1 MVVIRNGRFISRKK
15 TSSDEV
21 HQMRYKSNGDNGYGY
36 ELKYNRNRIWPS
48 FNVNCLENTL
58 SFHWDTKD
66 GLGGIQG
73 NKPIPDNSSSNK
85 IHEFDPNGGNGYM
98 NLIDRETSLWHRPEL
113 QILVIG
119 PNDANDIKIGSIDSI
134 KLPGNA
140 DSAGT
145 IEASTDFS
153 NDDIDKV
160 KKLYKKEFK
169 NYKVSTDNIVIN
181 KYRVKPNQPD
191 EFYVYDEKT
200 HDVKYTDDY
209 KYTPCYKSTEDFWT
223 HFTVNPNNST
233 NNRYGMIIISKIY
246 TKIGET
252 INLLKLG
259 NSIKLASWWQKPNI
273 LYYCHANWVDVNGNA
288 ITNDNCEYNELNVGV
303 YLHIELGISPD
314 GGNTIFWN
322 DSHKN
327 STRYQAIK
335 NLSASVPDVLTTN
348 AITVEISG
356 TDRNRFLS
364 NYGVQIANGKSAD
377 KIIRILLYPK
387 YINNEDNNT
396 NYPIEKYYVGYT
408 SDDYNNSA
416 NPNNKKHDSDI
427 VGINGKNWAQ
437 SGYMS
442 QSESNVDTPSNAEF
456 CDVSTTFRIKRMRST
471 TPWNINLTVKV
482 NINKDTCP
490 GYMRQERYTTEKKN

>member
-1 MVVIRNGRFISRKK
+1 MVVIQNGRFISRKK

-36 ELKYNRNRIWPS
+36 ELKYNKKRIWPS

-58 SFHWDTKD
+58 SFHWDTTD

-73 NKPIPDNSSSNK
+73 NKPIPDNSSSDK
-85 IHEFDPNGGNGYM
+85 IHEFDPNGGNGYV

-119 PNDANDIKIGSIDSI
+119 PNDGNDIQIGSIESI
-134 KLPGNA
+134 KLPGNV
-140 DSAGT
+140 DSAG
-145 IEASTDFS
+145 IIKVSTDFS
-153 NDDIDKV
+153 DNDIDKV
-160 KKLYKKEFK
+160 KKLYAKEFE
-169 NYKVSTDNIVIN
+169 NVSTDNIVIN
-181 KYRVKPNQPD
+181 KYRIKPNQPD
-191 EFYVYDEKT
+191 EFYDGNGN
-200 HDVKYTDDY
+200 YTDDY

-223 HFTVNPNNST
+223 HFKVNPNNST

-252 INLLKLG
+252 INLLELG
-259 NSIKLASWWQKPNI
+259 NSVKLASWRQKPNI

-322 DSHKN
+322 DSHKD
-327 STRYQAIK
+327 STKYQAIK

-348 AITVEISG
+348 AITVEIDG
-356 TDRNRFLS
+356 TDKNRFLS
-364 NYGVQIANGKSAD
+364 NYGVQIANGNSAD
-377 KIIRILLYPK
+377 KILRILLYPK
-387 YINNEDNNT
+387 YVNNEDNNT
-396 NYPIEKYYVGYT
+396 NYGIEKYYIGYT

-427 VGINGKNWAQ
+427 VGINGENWAQ

-442 QSESNVDTPSNAEF
+442 QSESNVDTPSNTEF

-471 TPWNINLTVKV
+471 SPWNIKLKVKV

-490 GYMRQERYTTEKKN
+490 GYMTQERYTTEKN

>member
-21 HQMRYKSNGDNGYGY
+21 HQMRSSGSYGY
-36 ELKYNRNRIWPS
+36 ELKYDKKRIWPS
-48 FNVNCLENTL
+48 FNVNCIENTL

-119 PNDANDIKIGSIDSI
+119 PNDGNDIEIGSIDSI
-134 KLPGNA
+134 KLPGNV

-145 IEASTDFS
+145 IEESTDFS
-153 NDDIDKV
+153 NDDVNKV
-160 KKLYKKEFK
+160 KELYAEEF
-169 NYKVSTDNIVIN
+169 NVSADDIVIN

-191 EFYVYDEKT
+191 EFYN
-200 HDVKYTDDY
+200 HDGNYTDDY

-233 NNRYGMIIISKIY
+233 SNRYGMIIISKIY

-252 INLLKLG
+252 VNLLELG
-259 NSIKLASWWQKPNI
+259 KFVKLASWYQKPNI
-273 LYYCHANWVDVNGNA
+273 LYYCHANWVDADGNA
-288 ITNDNCEYNELNVGV
+288 ITNDSCEYNELNAGV

-348 AITVEISG
+348 AITVEIDG
-356 TDRNRFLS
+356 TDKDRFLS
-364 NYGVQIANGKSAD
+364 NYGVQVIDGKSPD
-377 KIIRILLYPK
+377 KILRILLYPK
-387 YINNEDNNT
+387 YMNNEDNNG
-396 NYPIEKYYVGYT
+396 NYSKETYYIGDT

-416 NPNNKKHDSDI
+416 NSSNKEHDSDI
-427 VGINGKNWAQ
+427 VGIDGKNWAQ

-442 QSESNVDTPSNAEF
+442 QSESNVDAPSDDPFN
-456 CDVSTTFRIKRMRST
+456 DVSTTFRIKKKVST
-471 TPWNINLTVKV
+471 SPWEINLKVEV
-482 NINKDTCP
+482 NINKETCP
-490 GYMRQERYTTEKKN
+490 GYMTQEKYTTVEN

>member
-48 FNVNCLENTL
+48 FNVNCIENTL

-98 NLIDRETSLWHRPEL
+98 DLIDRETSLWHRPEL

-119 PNDANDIKIGSIDSI
+119 PNDGNDIEIGSIDSI
-134 KLPGNA
+134 KLPGNV

-145 IEASTDFS
+145 IEESTDFS
-153 NDDIDKV
+153 NDDVNKV
-160 KKLYKKEFK
+160 KELYTEEF
-169 NYKVSTDNIVIN
+169 NVSADDIVIN

-191 EFYVYDEKT
+191 EFYD
-200 HDVKYTDDY
+200 HDGNYTDDY

-246 TKIGET
+246 TMIGET
-252 INLLKLG
+252 VNLLELG
-259 NSIKLASWWQKPNI
+259 KFVKLASWYQKPNI
-273 LYYCHANWVDVNGNA
+273 LYYCHANWVDADGNA

-322 DSHKN
+322 DTHKN

-335 NLSASVPDVLTTN
+335 NLSASVPDVLTTS
-348 AITVEISG
+348 AITLEIEG
-356 TDRNRFLS
+356 TDSNRFLS
-364 NYGVQIANGKSAD
+364 NYGVQVIDGKSPD

-387 YINNEDNNT
+387 YVNNEDNNG
-396 NYPIEKYYVGYT
+396 NYSKETYYIGDT

-416 NPNNKKHDSDI
+416 NSSNKEHDSDI
-427 VGINGKNWAQ
+427 VGIDGKNWAQ
-437 SGYMS
+437 AGYMA
-442 QSESNVDTPSNAEF
+442 QSENINTPSDDPFN
-456 CDVSTTFRIKRMRST
+456 DVSTTFRIKKKVST
-471 TPWNINLTVKV
+471 SPWEINLKVEV
-482 NINKDTCP
+482 NINKETCP
-490 GYMRQERYTTEKKN
+490 GYMTQEKYTTVEN

>member
-21 HQMRYKSNGDNGYGY
+21 HQMRYKSNGDDGYGY
-36 ELKYNRNRIWPS
+36 ELKYNKKRIWPS

-73 NKPIPDNSSSNK
+73 NKPIPDNSSSDK
-85 IHEFDPNGGNGYM
+85 IHEFDPNGGNGYV

-119 PNDANDIKIGSIDSI
+119 PNDGNDIQIGSIESI
-134 KLPGNA
+134 KLPGNL

-145 IEASTDFS
+145 IEVSTDFS
-153 NDDIDKV
+153 DNDIDKV
-160 KKLYKKEFK
+160 KKLYTEEFE
-169 NYKVSTDNIVIN
+169 NVSTDNIVIN
-181 KYRVKPNQPD
+181 KYRIKPNQPD
-191 EFYVYDEKT
+191 EFYDGNGN
-200 HDVKYTDDY
+200 YTDDY
-209 KYTPCYKSTEDFWT
+209 KYTPCYKSNEDFWT
-223 HFTVNPNNST
+223 HFKVNPNNST

-252 INLLKLG
+252 INLLELG
-259 NSIKLASWWQKPNI
+259 NSVKLASWRQKPNI

-322 DSHKN
+322 DSHKD
-327 STRYQAIK
+327 STKYQAIK

-348 AITVEISG
+348 AITVEIDG
-356 TDRNRFLS
+356 TDKNRFLS
-364 NYGVQIANGKSAD
+364 NYGVQISNGNSAD
-377 KIIRILLYPK
+377 KILRILLYPK
-387 YINNEDNNT
+387 YVNNEDNNT
-396 NYPIEKYYVGYT
+396 NYGIEKYYIGYT
-408 SDDYNNSA
+408 SDDYNNSP
-416 NPNNKKHDSDI
+416 NHNNKKHDSDI

-442 QSESNVDTPSNAEF
+442 QSESNVDTPSNTEF

-471 TPWNINLTVKV
+471 SPWNINLTVKV

-490 GYMRQERYTTEKKN
+490 GYMTQERYTTEKN

>member
-21 HQMRYKSNGDNGYGY
+21 HQMRSSGSYGY
-36 ELKYNRNRIWPS
+36 ELKYDKKRIWPS
-48 FNVNCLENTL
+48 FNVNCIENTL

-73 NKPIPDNSSSNK
+73 NKPIPDNSSIDK

-119 PNDANDIKIGSIDSI
+119 PNDGNDIEIGSIDSI
-134 KLPGNA
+134 KLPGNV

-145 IEASTDFS
+145 IEESTDFS
-153 NDDIDKV
+153 NDDVNKV
-160 KKLYKKEFK
+160 KELYTEEF
-169 NYKVSTDNIVIN
+169 NVSTDDIVIN
-181 KYRVKPNQPD
+181 KYRIKPNQPD
-191 EFYVYDEKT
+191 EFYD
-200 HDVKYTDDY
+200 HDGNYTDDY

-252 INLLKLG
+252 VNLLELG
-259 NSIKLASWWQKPNI
+259 KFVKLASWYQKPNI
-273 LYYCHANWVDVNGNA
+273 LYYCHANWVDADGNA

-348 AITVEISG
+348 AITVEIDG
-356 TDRNRFLS
+356 TDKDRFLS
-364 NYGVQIANGKSAD
+364 NYGVQVIDGKSPD

-387 YINNEDNNT
+387 YVNNEDNNG
-396 NYPIEKYYVGYT
+396 NYSKETYYIGDT

-416 NPNNKKHDSDI
+416 NSSNKEHDSDI
-427 VGINGKNWAQ
+427 VGIDGKNWAQ

-442 QSESNVDTPSNAEF
+442 QSESNVDAPSDDPFN
-456 CDVSTTFRIKRMRST
+456 DVSTTFRIKKKVST
-471 TPWNINLTVKV
+471 SPWEINLKVEV
-482 NINKDTCP
+482 NINKETCP
-490 GYMRQERYTTEKKN
+490 GYMTQEKYTTVEN

>member
-73 NKPIPDNSSSNK
+73 NKPIPDNSSSDK

-153 NDDIDKV
+153 NDDVNKV
-160 KKLYKKEFK
+160 KELYAKEFK
-169 NYKVSTDNIVIN
+169 NYKVSIDNIVIN

-191 EFYVYDEKT
+191 EFY
-200 HDVKYTDDY
+200 DVDDNGKLIFTDDY

-252 INLLKLG
+252 INLLELG

-442 QSESNVDTPSNAEF
+442 QSESNIDTPSNAEF

>member
-21 HQMRYKSNGDNGYGY
+21 HQMRSSGSYGY
-36 ELKYNRNRIWPS
+36 ELKYDKKRIWPS

-73 NKPIPDNSSSNK
+73 NKPIPDNSSSDK
-85 IHEFDPNGGNGYM
+85 IHEFDPNGGNGYI

-119 PNDANDIKIGSIDSI
+119 PNDGNDIKIGSIDSI
-134 KLPGNA
+134 KLPGNI

-153 NDDIDKV
+153 DNDIDKV
-160 KKLYKKEFK
+160 KKLYAEEFK
-169 NYKVSTDNIVIN
+169 DVSTDNIVIN
-181 KYRVKPNQPD
+181 KYRIKPNQPD
-191 EFYVYDEKT
+191 EFYDGNGN
-200 HDVKYTDDY
+200 YTDDY

-223 HFTVNPNNST
+223 HFTINPNNST

-252 INLLKLG
+252 INLLELG
-259 NSIKLASWWQKPNI
+259 NSVKLASWYQKPNI
-273 LYYCHANWVDVNGNA
+273 LYYCHANWVDVDGNA
-288 ITNDNCEYNELNVGV
+288 ITNDNCEYNELNAGV

-327 STRYQAIK
+327 SAKYQAIK

-364 NYGVQIANGKSAD
+364 NYGVQIANGNSAD
-377 KIIRILLYPK
+377 KILRILLYPK
-387 YINNEDNNT
+387 YVNNEDNNT
-396 NYPIEKYYVGYT
+396 NYEIEKYYIGYT
-408 SDDYNNSA
+408 SDDYNNSP

-437 SGYMS
+437 SGYMA
-442 QSESNVDTPSNAEF
+442 QSESNVDTPSNTEF

-471 TPWNINLTVKV
+471 SPWNINLKVKV

-490 GYMRQERYTTEKKN
+490 GYMTQERYTTEKKN

>member
-36 ELKYNRNRIWPS
+36 ELKYNKKRIWPS

-58 SFHWDTKD
+58 SFHWDTTD

-73 NKPIPDNSSSNK
+73 NKLIPDNSSSDK
-85 IHEFDPNGGNGYM
+85 IHEFDPNGGNGYV

-119 PNDANDIKIGSIDSI
+119 PNDGNDIQIGSIESI
-134 KLPGNA
+134 KLPGNV

-145 IEASTDFS
+145 IEVSTDFS
-153 NDDIDKV
+153 DNDIDKV
-160 KKLYKKEFK
+160 KKLYTEEFE
-169 NYKVSTDNIVIN
+169 NVSTDNIVIN
-181 KYRVKPNQPD
+181 KYRIKPNQPD
-191 EFYVYDEKT
+191 EFYDGNGN
-200 HDVKYTDDY
+200 YTDDY

-223 HFTVNPNNST
+223 HFKVNPNNST

-252 INLLKLG
+252 INLLELG
-259 NSIKLASWWQKPNI
+259 NTVKLASWRQKPNI

-322 DSHKN
+322 DSHKD
-327 STRYQAIK
+327 STKYQAIK

-348 AITVEISG
+348 AITVEIGG

-364 NYGVQIANGKSAD
+364 NYGVQISNGNSAD
-377 KIIRILLYPK
+377 KILRILLYPK
-387 YINNEDNNT
+387 YVNNEDNNT
-396 NYPIEKYYVGYT
+396 NYGIEKYYIGYT
-408 SDDYNNSA
+408 SDDYNNSP

-427 VGINGKNWAQ
+427 VGINGENWAQ

-442 QSESNVDTPSNAEF
+442 QSESNVDTPSNTEF

-471 TPWNINLTVKV
+471 SPWNINLTVKV

-490 GYMRQERYTTEKKN
+490 GYMTQERYTTEKN

>member
-21 HQMRYKSNGDNGYGY
+21 HQMRSNGDNGYGY

-73 NKPIPDNSSSNK
+73 NKPIPDNSSSDK

-140 DSAGT
+140 DIAGT

-160 KKLYKKEFK
+160 KKLYEKEFK

-181 KYRVKPNQPD
+181 KYRVRPNQPD
-191 EFYVYDEKT
+191 EFYDGNGN
-200 HDVKYTDDY
+200 YTDDY

-252 INLLKLG
+252 INLLELG

-442 QSESNVDTPSNAEF
+442 QSESNVDTPSNTEF

>member
-36 ELKYNRNRIWPS
+36 ELKYNKKRIWPS

-58 SFHWDTKD
+58 SFHWDTTD

-73 NKPIPDNSSSNK
+73 NKPIPDNSSSDK
-85 IHEFDPNGGNGYM
+85 IHEFDPNGGNGYV

-119 PNDANDIKIGSIDSI
+119 PNDGNDIQIGSIESI
-134 KLPGNA
+134 KLPGNVN
-140 DSAGT
+140 SAGT
-145 IEASTDFS
+145 IEVSTDFS
-153 NDDIDKV
+153 DNDIDKV
-160 KKLYKKEFK
+160 KKLYAEEFE
-169 NYKVSTDNIVIN
+169 NVSTDNIVIN
-181 KYRVKPNQPD
+181 KYRIKPNQPD
-191 EFYVYDEKT
+191 EFYDGNGN
-200 HDVKYTDDY
+200 YTDDY

-223 HFTVNPNNST
+223 HFKVNPNNST

-252 INLLKLG
+252 VNLLELG
-259 NSIKLASWWQKPNI
+259 KSVKLASWWQKPNI
-273 LYYCHANWVDVNGNA
+273 LYYCHANWVNPNSIG
-288 ITNDNCEYNELNVGV
+288 ITNDSCEYNELNVGV

-322 DSHKN
+322 DSHKD

-348 AITVEISG
+348 AITVEIDG
-356 TDRNRFLS
+356 TDKNRFLS
-364 NYGVQIANGKSAD
+364 NYGVQVINGTSPD
-377 KIIRILLYPK
+377 KIVRILLYPK
-387 YINNEDNNT
+387 YVNNEDNNT
-396 NYPIEKYYVGYT
+396 IYPIEKYYIGYT

-427 VGINGKNWAQ
+427 VGINGENWAQ

-442 QSESNVDTPSNAEF
+442 QSESNVDTPSNTEF

-471 TPWNINLTVKV
+471 SPWNIKLKVKV

-490 GYMRQERYTTEKKN
+490 GYMTQERYTTEK

>member
-15 TSSDEV
+15 TSFDEV
-21 HQMRYKSNGDNGYGY
+21 HQMRSSGSYGY
-36 ELKYNRNRIWPS
+36 ELKYDKKRIWPS

-73 NKPIPDNSSSNK
+73 NKPIPDNSSSDK
-85 IHEFDPNGGNGYM
+85 IHEFDPNGGNGYI

-119 PNDANDIKIGSIDSI
+119 PNDGNDIKIGSIDSI
-134 KLPGNA
+134 KLPGNI

-153 NDDIDKV
+153 DNDIDKV
-160 KKLYKKEFK
+160 KKLYAEEFK
-169 NYKVSTDNIVIN
+169 DVSTDNIVIN
-181 KYRVKPNQPD
+181 KYRIKPNQPD
-191 EFYVYDEKT
+191 EFYDGNGN
-200 HDVKYTDDY
+200 YTDDY

-223 HFTVNPNNST
+223 HFTINPNNST

-252 INLLKLG
+252 INLLEIG
-259 NSIKLASWWQKPNI
+259 NSVKLASWYQKPNI
-273 LYYCHANWVDVNGNA
+273 LYYCHANWVDVDGNA
-288 ITNDNCEYNELNVGV
+288 ITNDNCEYNELNAGV

-327 STRYQAIK
+327 STKYQAIK
-335 NLSASVPDVLTTN
+335 NLSASVPNVLTTN

-364 NYGVQIANGKSAD
+364 NYGVQIANGNSAD
-377 KIIRILLYPK
+377 KILRILLYPK
-387 YINNEDNNT
+387 YVNNEDNNT
-396 NYPIEKYYVGYT
+396 NYEIEKYYIGYT

-437 SGYMS
+437 SGYMA
-442 QSESNVDTPSNAEF
+442 QSESNVDTPSNTEF

-471 TPWNINLTVKV
+471 SPWNINLKVKV

-490 GYMRQERYTTEKKN
+490 GYMTQERYTTEKKN

>member
-21 HQMRYKSNGDNGYGY
+21 HQMRSSGSYGY
-36 ELKYNRNRIWPS
+36 ELKYDKKRIWPS
-48 FNVNCLENTL
+48 FNVNCIENTL

-119 PNDANDIKIGSIDSI
+119 PNDGNDIEIGSIDSI
-134 KLPGNA
+134 KLPGNV

-145 IEASTDFS
+145 IEESTDFS
-153 NDDIDKV
+153 NDDVNKV
-160 KKLYKKEFK
+160 KELYTEEF
-169 NYKVSTDNIVIN
+169 NVSADDIVIN

-191 EFYVYDEKT
+191 EFYD
-200 HDVKYTDDY
+200 HDGNYTDDY

-233 NNRYGMIIISKIY
+233 SNRYGMIIISKIY

-252 INLLKLG
+252 VNLLELG
-259 NSIKLASWWQKPNI
+259 KFVKLASWYQKPNI
-273 LYYCHANWVDVNGNA
+273 LYYCHANWVDADGNA
-288 ITNDNCEYNELNVGV
+288 ITNDSCEYNELNAGV

-348 AITVEISG
+348 AITVKIDG
-356 TDRNRFLS
+356 TDKDRFLS
-364 NYGVQIANGKSAD
+364 NYGVQVIDGKSPD
-377 KIIRILLYPK
+377 KILRILLYPK
-387 YINNEDNNT
+387 YVNNEDNNG
-396 NYPIEKYYVGYT
+396 NYSKETYYIGDT

-416 NPNNKKHDSDI
+416 NSSNKEHDSDI
-427 VGINGKNWAQ
+427 VGIDGKNWAQ
-437 SGYMS
+437 AGYMS
-442 QSESNVDTPSNAEF
+442 QSESNVDAPSDDPFN
-456 CDVSTTFRIKRMRST
+456 DVSTTFRIKKKVST
-471 TPWNINLTVKV
+471 SPWEINLKVEV
-482 NINKDTCP
+482 NINKETCP
-490 GYMRQERYTTEKKN
+490 GYMTQEKYTTVEN

>member
-21 HQMRYKSNGDNGYGY
+21 HQMRSNGSYGY
-36 ELKYNRNRIWPS
+36 ELKYDKKRIWPS
-48 FNVNCLENTL
+48 FEVNCLENTL

-119 PNDANDIKIGSIDSI
+119 PNDGNDIEIGSIDSI
-134 KLPGNA
+134 KLPGNV

-145 IEASTDFS
+145 IEESTDFS
-153 NDDIDKV
+153 NDDVNKV
-160 KKLYKKEFK
+160 KELYTEEF
-169 NYKVSTDNIVIN
+169 NVSTDDIVIN

-191 EFYVYDEKT
+191 EFYD
-200 HDVKYTDDY
+200 HDGNYTDDY
-209 KYTPCYKSTEDFWT
+209 KYTPCYKSTEDFWA

-246 TKIGET
+246 TKLGET
-252 INLLKLG
+252 VNLLELG
-259 NSIKLASWWQKPNI
+259 KFVKLASWYQKPNI
-273 LYYCHANWVDVNGNA
+273 LYYCHANWVDADGNA
-288 ITNDNCEYNELNVGV
+288 ITNDSCEYNELNAGV

-348 AITVEISG
+348 AITVEIDG
-356 TDRNRFLS
+356 TDKDRFLS
-364 NYGVQIANGKSAD
+364 NYGVQVIDGKSPD

-387 YINNEDNNT
+387 YVNNEDNNG
-396 NYPIEKYYVGYT
+396 NYSKETYYIGDT

-416 NPNNKKHDSDI
+416 NSSNKEHDSDI
-427 VGINGKNWAQ
+427 VGIDGKNWAQ
-437 SGYMS
+437 AGYMS
-442 QSESNVDTPSNAEF
+442 QSESNVDAPSDDPFN
-456 CDVSTTFRIKRMRST
+456 DVSTTFRIKKKVST
-471 TPWNINLTVKV
+471 SPWEINLKVEV
-482 NINKDTCP
+482 NINKETCP
-490 GYMRQERYTTEKKN
+490 GYMTQEKYTTVEN

>member
-21 HQMRYKSNGDNGYGY
+21 HQMRSSGSYGY
-36 ELKYNRNRIWPS
+36 ELKYDKKRIWPS
-48 FNVNCLENTL
+48 FNVNCIENTL

-73 NKPIPDNSSSNK
+73 NKPIPDNSSSDK

-119 PNDANDIKIGSIDSI
+119 PNDGNDIEIGSIDSI
-134 KLPGNA
+134 KLPGNV

-145 IEASTDFS
+145 IEESTDFS
-153 NDDIDKV
+153 NDDINKV
-160 KKLYKKEFK
+160 KELYEEEF
-169 NYKVSTDNIVIN
+169 NVSADDIVIN
-181 KYRVKPNQPD
+181 EYRVKPNQPD
-191 EFYVYDEKT
+191 EFYD
-200 HDVKYTDDY
+200 HDGNYTDDY

-246 TKIGET
+246 TKLGET
-252 INLLKLG
+252 VNLLELG
-259 NSIKLASWWQKPNI
+259 KFVKLASWFQKPNI
-273 LYYCHANWVDVNGNA
+273 LYYCHANWVDADGNA
-288 ITNDNCEYNELNVGV
+288 ITSDSCEYNELNAGV

-348 AITVEISG
+348 AITVEIDG
-356 TDRNRFLS
+356 TDKDRFLS
-364 NYGVQIANGKSAD
+364 NYGVQVIDGKSPD
-377 KIIRILLYPK
+377 KILRILLYPK
-387 YINNEDNNT
+387 YMNNEDNNG
-396 NYPIEKYYVGYT
+396 NYSKETYYIGDT

-416 NPNNKKHDSDI
+416 NSSNKEHDSDI
-427 VGINGKNWAQ
+427 VGIDGKNWAQ
-437 SGYMS
+437 AGYMA
-442 QSESNVDTPSNAEF
+442 QSENINTPSDDPFN
-456 CDVSTTFRIKRMRST
+456 DVSTTFRIKKKVST
-471 TPWNINLTVKV
+471 SPWEINLKVEV
-482 NINKDTCP
+482 NINKETCP
-490 GYMRQERYTTEKKN
+490 GYMTQEKYTTVEN

>member
-21 HQMRYKSNGDNGYGY
+21 YQMRYKSNGDNGYGY
-36 ELKYNRNRIWPS
+36 ELKYNRKRIWPS

-73 NKPIPDNSSSNK
+73 NKPIPDNSSSDK

-98 NLIDRETSLWHRPEL
+98 NLIDRETSLWHKPEL

-119 PNDANDIKIGSIDSI
+119 SNDANDIKIGSIDSI
-134 KLPGNA
+134 KLPGNV

-145 IEASTDFS
+145 IESSTDFS

-160 KKLYKKEFK
+160 KKLYEKEFK

-181 KYRVKPNQPD
+181 KYRVRPNQPD
-191 EFYVYDEKT
+191 GVYDSN
-200 HDVKYTDDY
+200 DNDY
-209 KYTPCYKSTEDFWT
+209 KYTPRYKSTEDFWT

-252 INLLKLG
+252 INLLELG

-427 VGINGKNWAQ
+427 VGIDGKNWAQ

-490 GYMRQERYTTEKKN
+490 GYMRQERYTTEKKELVF

>member
-21 HQMRYKSNGDNGYGY
+21 HQMRSSGSYGY
-36 ELKYNRNRIWPS
+36 ELKYDKKRIWPS

-73 NKPIPDNSSSNK
+73 NKPIPDNSSSDK
-85 IHEFDPNGGNGYM
+85 IHEFDPNGGNGYI

-119 PNDANDIKIGSIDSI
+119 PNDGNDIKIGSIDSI
-134 KLPGNA
+134 KLPGNI
-140 DSAGT
+140 DSAGA

-153 NDDIDKV
+153 DNDIDKV
-160 KKLYKKEFK
+160 KKLYTEEFK
-169 NYKVSTDNIVIN
+169 DVSTDNIVIN
-181 KYRVKPNQPD
+181 KYRIKPNQPD
-191 EFYVYDEKT
+191 EFYDGNGN
-200 HDVKYTDDY
+200 YTDDY

-223 HFTVNPNNST
+223 HFTINPNNST

-252 INLLKLG
+252 INLLELG
-259 NSIKLASWWQKPNI
+259 NSVKLASWYQKPNI
-273 LYYCHANWVDVNGNA
+273 LYYCHANWVDVDGNA
-288 ITNDNCEYNELNVGV
+288 ITNDNCEYNELNAGV

-327 STRYQAIK
+327 SAKYQAIK

-364 NYGVQIANGKSAD
+364 NYGVQIANGNSAD
-377 KIIRILLYPK
+377 KILRILLYPK
-387 YINNEDNNT
+387 YVNNEDNNT
-396 NYPIEKYYVGYT
+396 NYEIENYYIGYT

-437 SGYMS
+437 SGYMA
-442 QSESNVDTPSNAEF
+442 QSESNVDTPSNTEF

-471 TPWNINLTVKV
+471 SPWNINLKVKV

-490 GYMRQERYTTEKKN
+490 GYMTQERYTTEKKN

>member
-21 HQMRYKSNGDNGYGY
+21 HQMRSSGSYGY
-36 ELKYNRNRIWPS
+36 ELKYDKKRIWPS

-73 NKPIPDNSSSNK
+73 NKPIPDNSSSDK
-85 IHEFDPNGGNGYM
+85 IHEFDPNGGNGYI

-119 PNDANDIKIGSIDSI
+119 PNDGNDIKIGSIDSI
-134 KLPGNA
+134 KLPGNV

-145 IEASTDFS
+145 IEESTDFS
-153 NDDIDKV
+153 NDDVNKV
-160 KKLYKKEFK
+160 KELYAKEFN
-169 NYKVSTDNIVIN
+169 NYNVSPDNIVIN

-191 EFYVYDEKT
+191 EFYVYDPIK

-252 INLLKLG
+252 VNLLELG
-259 NSIKLASWWQKPNI
+259 KFVKLASWYQKPNI
-273 LYYCHANWVDVNGNA
+273 LYYCHANWVDADGNA
-288 ITNDNCEYNELNVGV
+288 ITNDSCEYNELNAGV

-348 AITVEISG
+348 AITVEIDG
-356 TDRNRFLS
+356 TDKDRFLS
-364 NYGVQIANGKSAD
+364 NYGVQVIDGKSPD
-377 KIIRILLYPK
+377 KILRILLYPK
-387 YINNEDNNT
+387 YMNNEDNNG
-396 NYPIEKYYVGYT
+396 NYSKETYYIGDT

-416 NPNNKKHDSDI
+416 NSSNKEHDSDI
-427 VGINGKNWAQ
+427 VGIDGKNWAQ
-437 SGYMS
+437 AGYMS
-442 QSESNVDTPSNAEF
+442 QSESNVDAPSDDPFN
-456 CDVSTTFRIKRMRST
+456 DVSTTFRIKKKVST
-471 TPWNINLTVKV
+471 SPWEINLKVEV
-482 NINKDTCP
+482 NINKETCP
-490 GYMRQERYTTEKKN
+490 GYMTQEKYTTVEN

>member
-21 HQMRYKSNGDNGYGY
+21 HQMRSSGSYGY
-36 ELKYNRNRIWPS
+36 ELKYDKKRIWPS
-48 FNVNCLENTL
+48 FEVNCLENTL

-73 NKPIPDNSSSNK
+73 NKPIPDNSSSDK

-119 PNDANDIKIGSIDSI
+119 PNDGNDIEIGSINSI
-134 KLPGNA
+134 KLPGNV

-145 IEASTDFS
+145 IEESTDFS
-153 NDDIDKV
+153 NDDVNKV
-160 KKLYKKEFK
+160 KELYAEEF
-169 NYKVSTDNIVIN
+169 NVSADDIVIN

-191 EFYVYDEKT
+191 EFYD
-200 HDVKYTDDY
+200 HDGNYTDDY

-246 TKIGET
+246 TKLGET
-252 INLLKLG
+252 VNLLELG
-259 NSIKLASWWQKPNI
+259 KFVKLASWFQKPNI
-273 LYYCHANWVDVNGNA
+273 LYYCHANWVDADGNA
-288 ITNDNCEYNELNVGV
+288 ITSDSCEYNELNAGV

-348 AITVEISG
+348 AITVEIDG
-356 TDRNRFLS
+356 TDKDRFLS
-364 NYGVQIANGKSAD
+364 NYGVQVIDGKSPD
-377 KIIRILLYPK
+377 KILRILLYPK
-387 YINNEDNNT
+387 YMNNEDNNG
-396 NYPIEKYYVGYT
+396 NYSKETYYIGDT
-408 SDDYNNSA
+408 FDDYNNSA
-416 NPNNKKHDSDI
+416 NSSNKEHDSDI
-427 VGINGKNWAQ
+427 VGIDGKNWAQ
-437 SGYMS
+437 AGYMA
-442 QSESNVDTPSNAEF
+442 QSENINTPSDDPFN
-456 CDVSTTFRIKRMRST
+456 DVSTTFRIKKKVSIS
-471 TPWNINLTVKV
+471 PWEINLKVEV
-482 NINKDTCP
+482 NINKETCP
-490 GYMRQERYTTEKKN
+490 GYMTQEKYTTVEN

>member
-21 HQMRYKSNGDNGYGY
+21 HQMRSSGSYGY
-36 ELKYNRNRIWPS
+36 ELKYDKKRIWPS

-58 SFHWDTKD
+58 SFHWDIKD

-73 NKPIPDNSSSNK
+73 NKPIPDNSSSDK
-85 IHEFDPNGGNGYM
+85 IHEFDPNGGNGYI

-119 PNDANDIKIGSIDSI
+119 PNDGNDIKIGSIDSI
-134 KLPGNA
+134 KLPGNI

-153 NDDIDKV
+153 DNDIDKV
-160 KKLYKKEFK
+160 KKLYVEEFK
-169 NYKVSTDNIVIN
+169 DVSTDNIVIN
-181 KYRVKPNQPD
+181 KYRIKPNQPD
-191 EFYVYDEKT
+191 EFYDGNGN
-200 HDVKYTDDY
+200 YTDDY

-223 HFTVNPNNST
+223 HFTINPNNST

-252 INLLKLG
+252 INLLELG
-259 NSIKLASWWQKPNI
+259 NSVKLASWYQKPNI
-273 LYYCHANWVDVNGNA
+273 LYYCHANWVDVDGNA
-288 ITNDNCEYNELNVGV
+288 ITNDNCEYNELNAGV

-327 STRYQAIK
+327 SAKYQAIK

-364 NYGVQIANGKSAD
+364 NYGVQIANGNSAD
-377 KIIRILLYPK
+377 KILRILLYPK
-387 YINNEDNNT
+387 YVNNEDNNT
-396 NYPIEKYYVGYT
+396 NYEIEKYYIGYT

-437 SGYMS
+437 SGYMA
-442 QSESNVDTPSNAEF
+442 QSESNVDTPSNTEF

-471 TPWNINLTVKV
+471 SPWNINLKVKV

-490 GYMRQERYTTEKKN
+490 GYMTQERYTTEKKN

>member
-21 HQMRYKSNGDNGYGY
+21 HQMRSSGSYGY
-36 ELKYNRNRIWPS
+36 ELKYDKKRIWPS
-48 FNVNCLENTL
+48 FNVNCIENTL

-119 PNDANDIKIGSIDSI
+119 PNDGNDIEIGSIDSI
-134 KLPGNA
+134 KLPGNV
-140 DSAGT
+140 DSAGI
-145 IEASTDFS
+145 IEESTDFS
-153 NDDIDKV
+153 NDDVNKV
-160 KKLYKKEFK
+160 KELYTEEF
-169 NYKVSTDNIVIN
+169 NVSTDDIVIN

-191 EFYVYDEKT
+191 EFYD
-200 HDVKYTDDY
+200 HDGNYTDDY
-209 KYTPCYKSTEDFWT
+209 KYTPCYKSTEDFWI

-252 INLLKLG
+252 VNLLELG
-259 NSIKLASWWQKPNI
+259 KFVKLASWYQKPNI
-273 LYYCHANWVDVNGNA
+273 LYYCHANWVDADGNA
-288 ITNDNCEYNELNVGV
+288 ITNDSCEYNELNAGV

-348 AITVEISG
+348 AITVEIDG
-356 TDRNRFLS
+356 TDKDRFLS
-364 NYGVQIANGKSAD
+364 NYGVQVIDGKSPD
-377 KIIRILLYPK
+377 KILRILLYPK
-387 YINNEDNNT
+387 YMNNEDNNG
-396 NYPIEKYYVGYT
+396 NYSKETYYIGDT

-416 NPNNKKHDSDI
+416 NSSNKEHDSDI
-427 VGINGKNWAQ
+427 VGIDGKNWAQ
-437 SGYMS
+437 AGYMS
-442 QSESNVDTPSNAEF
+442 QSESNVDAPSDDPFN
-456 CDVSTTFRIKRMRST
+456 DVSTTFRIKKKVST
-471 TPWNINLTVKV
+471 SPWEINLKVEV
-482 NINKDTCP
+482 NINKETCP
-490 GYMRQERYTTEKKN
+490 GYMTQEKYTTVEN

>member
-21 HQMRYKSNGDNGYGY
+21 HQMRSNGDNGYGY

-73 NKPIPDNSSSNK
+73 NKPIPDNSSSDK

-160 KKLYKKEFK
+160 KKLYEKEFK

-181 KYRVKPNQPD
+181 KYRVRPNQPD
-191 EFYVYDEKT
+191 EFYDGNGN
-200 HDVKYTDDY
+200 YTDDY

-442 QSESNVDTPSNAEF
+442 QSESNVDTPSNTEF

>member
-21 HQMRYKSNGDNGYGY
+21 HQMRSSGSYGY
-36 ELKYNRNRIWPS
+36 ELKYDKKRIWPS
-48 FNVNCLENTL
+48 FNVNCIENTL

-119 PNDANDIKIGSIDSI
+119 PNDGNDIEIGSIDSI
-134 KLPGNA
+134 KLSGNV

-145 IEASTDFS
+145 IEESTDFS
-153 NDDIDKV
+153 NDDVNKV
-160 KKLYKKEFK
+160 KELYTEEF
-169 NYKVSTDNIVIN
+169 NVSADDIVIN

-191 EFYVYDEKT
+191 EFYD
-200 HDVKYTDDY
+200 HDGNYTDDY

-246 TKIGET
+246 TKLGET
-252 INLLKLG
+252 VNLLELG
-259 NSIKLASWWQKPNI
+259 KFVKLASWFQKPNI
-273 LYYCHANWVDVNGNA
+273 LYYCHANWVDADGNA
-288 ITNDNCEYNELNVGV
+288 ITNDNCEYNELNAGV

-348 AITVEISG
+348 AITVEIDG
-356 TDRNRFLS
+356 TDKDRFLS
-364 NYGVQIANGKSAD
+364 NYGVQVIDGKSPD
-377 KIIRILLYPK
+377 KILRILLYPK
-387 YINNEDNNT
+387 YMNNEDNNG
-396 NYPIEKYYVGYT
+396 NYSKETYYIGDT

-416 NPNNKKHDSDI
+416 NSSNKEHDSDI
-427 VGINGKNWAQ
+427 VGIDGKNWAQ
-437 SGYMS
+437 AGYMA
-442 QSESNVDTPSNAEF
+442 QSENINTPSDDPFN
-456 CDVSTTFRIKRMRST
+456 DVSTTFRIKKKVST
-471 TPWNINLTVKV
+471 SPWEINLKVEV
-482 NINKDTCP
+482 NINKETCP
-490 GYMRQERYTTEKKN
+490 GYMTQEKYTTVEN

>member
-36 ELKYNRNRIWPS
+36 ELKYNKKRIWPS
-48 FNVNCLENTL
+48 FNVNCIENTL
-58 SFHWDTKD
+58 SFHWDTTD

-73 NKPIPDNSSSNK
+73 NKPIPDNSSSDK

-119 PNDANDIKIGSIDSI
+119 PNDGNDIQIGSIESI
-134 KLPGNA
+134 KLPGNV

-145 IEASTDFS
+145 IEVSTDFS
-153 NDDIDKV
+153 DNDIDKV
-160 KKLYKKEFK
+160 KKLYAEEFE
-169 NYKVSTDNIVIN
+169 NVSTDNIVIN
-181 KYRVKPNQPD
+181 KYRIKPNQPD
-191 EFYVYDEKT
+191 EFYDGNGN
-200 HDVKYTDDY
+200 YTDDY

-223 HFTVNPNNST
+223 HFKVNPNNST

-252 INLLKLG
+252 INLLELG
-259 NSIKLASWWQKPNI
+259 NSVKLASWRQKPNI

-322 DSHKN
+322 DSHKD
-327 STRYQAIK
+327 STKYQAIK

-348 AITVEISG
+348 AITVEIDG
-356 TDRNRFLS
+356 TDKNRFLS
-364 NYGVQIANGKSAD
+364 NYGVQISNGNSAD
-377 KIIRILLYPK
+377 KILRILLYPK
-387 YINNEDNNT
+387 YVNNEDNNT
-396 NYPIEKYYVGYT
+396 NYGIEKYYIGYT
-408 SDDYNNSA
+408 SDDYNNSP

-442 QSESNVDTPSNAEF
+442 QSESNVDTPSNTEF

-471 TPWNINLTVKV
+471 SPWNIKLKVKV

-490 GYMRQERYTTEKKN
+490 GYMTQERYTTEK

>member
-1 MVVIRNGRFISRKK
+1 MVVIRNGRFIYRKK

-21 HQMRYKSNGDNGYGY
+21 HQMRSNGSYGY
-36 ELKYNRNRIWPS
+36 ELKYDKKRIWPS
-48 FNVNCLENTL
+48 FEVNCLENTL

-73 NKPIPDNSSSNK
+73 NKPIPDNSSSDK
-85 IHEFDPNGGNGYM
+85 IHEFDPNGGNGYI

-119 PNDANDIKIGSIDSI
+119 PNDGNDIKIGSIDSI
-134 KLPGNA
+134 KLPGNV

-145 IEASTDFS
+145 IKESTDFS

-160 KKLYKKEFK
+160 KNLYKEEF
-169 NYKVSTDNIVIN
+169 NVSADDIVIN
-181 KYRVKPNQPD
+181 KYRVKPIQPD
-191 EFYVYDEKT
+191 EVYDSN
-200 HDVKYTDDY
+200 DNDY

-233 NNRYGMIIISKIY
+233 SNRYGMIIVSKIY

-252 INLLKLG
+252 VNLLELG
-259 NSIKLASWWQKPNI
+259 KFVKLASWYQKPNI
-273 LYYCHANWVDVNGNA
+273 LYYCHANWVDADGNA
-288 ITNDNCEYNELNVGV
+288 ITNDSCEYNELNAGV

-348 AITVEISG
+348 AITVEIDG
-356 TDRNRFLS
+356 TDKDRFLS
-364 NYGVQIANGKSAD
+364 NYGVQVIDEKSPD

-387 YINNEDNNT
+387 YVNNEDNNG
-396 NYPIEKYYVGYT
+396 NYSKETYYIGDT

-416 NPNNKKHDSDI
+416 NSSNKEHDSDI
-427 VGINGKNWAQ
+427 VGIDGKNWAQ
-437 SGYMS
+437 AGYMS
-442 QSESNVDTPSNAEF
+442 QSESNVDAPSDDPFN
-456 CDVSTTFRIKRMRST
+456 DVSTTFRIKKKVST
-471 TPWNINLTVKV
+471 SPWEINLKVEV
-482 NINKDTCP
+482 NINKETCP
-490 GYMRQERYTTEKKN
+490 GYMTQEKYTTVEN

>member
-21 HQMRYKSNGDNGYGY
+21 HQMRSNGDNGYGY

-73 NKPIPDNSSSNK
+73 NKPIPDNSSSDK

-160 KKLYKKEFK
+160 KKLYEKEFK

-181 KYRVKPNQPD
+181 KYRVRPNQPD
-191 EFYVYDEKT
+191 EFYDGNGN
-200 HDVKYTDDY
+200 YTDDY

-252 INLLKLG
+252 INLLELG

-442 QSESNVDTPSNAEF
+442 QSESNVDTPSNTEF

>member
-21 HQMRYKSNGDNGYGY
+21 HQMRSSGSYGY
-36 ELKYNRNRIWPS
+36 ELKYDKKRIWPS

-73 NKPIPDNSSSNK
+73 NKPIPDNSSSDK
-85 IHEFDPNGGNGYM
+85 IHEFDPNGGNGYI

-119 PNDANDIKIGSIDSI
+119 PNDGNDIKIGSIDSI
-134 KLPGNA
+134 KLPGNI

-153 NDDIDKV
+153 DNDIDKV
-160 KKLYKKEFK
+160 KKLYAEEFK
-169 NYKVSTDNIVIN
+169 DVSTDNIVIN
-181 KYRVKPNQPD
+181 KYRIKPNQPD
-191 EFYVYDEKT
+191 EFYDGNGN
-200 HDVKYTDDY
+200 YTDDY

-223 HFTVNPNNST
+223 HFTINPNNST

-252 INLLKLG
+252 INLLELG
-259 NSIKLASWWQKPNI
+259 NSVKLASWYQKPNI
-273 LYYCHANWVDVNGNA
+273 LYYCHANWVDVDGNA
-288 ITNDNCEYNELNVGV
+288 ITNDNCEYNKLNAGV

-327 STRYQAIK
+327 STKYQAIK
-335 NLSASVPDVLTTN
+335 NLSASVPNVLTTN

-364 NYGVQIANGKSAD
+364 NYGVQIANGNSAD
-377 KIIRILLYPK
+377 KILRILLYPK
-387 YINNEDNNT
+387 YVNNEDNNT
-396 NYPIEKYYVGYT
+396 NYEIEKYYIGYT

-437 SGYMS
+437 SGYMA
-442 QSESNVDTPSNAEF
+442 QSESNVDTPSNTEF

-471 TPWNINLTVKV
+471 SPWNINLKVKV

-490 GYMRQERYTTEKKN
+490 GYMTQERYTTEKKN

>member
-21 HQMRYKSNGDNGYGY
+21 HQMRSNGSYGY
-36 ELKYNRNRIWPS
+36 ELKYDKKRIWPS

-73 NKPIPDNSSSNK
+73 NKPIPDNSSSDK
-85 IHEFDPNGGNGYM
+85 IHEFDPNGGNGYI

-119 PNDANDIKIGSIDSI
+119 PNDGNDIKIGSIDSI
-134 KLPGNA
+134 KLPGNV

-145 IEASTDFS
+145 IEASADFS

-160 KKLYKKEFK
+160 KNLYKEEF
-169 NYKVSTDNIVIN
+169 NVSVDNIVIN
-181 KYRVKPNQPD
+181 KYRIKPNQPD
-191 EFYVYDEKT
+191 EFYGNDGN
-200 HDVKYTDDY
+200 YTDDY
-209 KYTPCYKSTEDFWT
+209 KYTPCYKSKEDFWT

-252 INLLKLG
+252 INLLE
-259 NSIKLASWWQKPNI
+259 NNESVKLASWFQKPNI

-327 STRYQAIK
+327 STKYQAIK

-356 TDRNRFLS
+356 TDRNRFLP
-364 NYGVQIANGKSAD
+364 NYGIQIANGKSPD
-377 KIIRILLYPK
+377 KILRILLYPK
-387 YINNEDNNT
+387 YVNNEDNNT
-396 NYPIEKYYVGYT
+396 NYPIENYYVGYT

-416 NPNNKKHDSDI
+416 NPNNKKHNSDI

-471 TPWNINLTVKV
+471 SPWNINLTVKV

>member
-21 HQMRYKSNGDNGYGY
+21 HQMRSSGSYGY
-36 ELKYNRNRIWPS
+36 ELKYDKKRIWPS
-48 FNVNCLENTL
+48 FNVNCIENTL

-119 PNDANDIKIGSIDSI
+119 PNDGNDIEIGSIDSI
-134 KLPGNA
+134 KLPGNV

-145 IEASTDFS
+145 IEESTDFS
-153 NDDIDKV
+153 NDDVNKV
-160 KKLYKKEFK
+160 KELYTEEF
-169 NYKVSTDNIVIN
+169 NVSADDIVIN

-191 EFYVYDEKT
+191 EFYD
-200 HDVKYTDDY
+200 HDGNYTDDY

-233 NNRYGMIIISKIY
+233 SNRYGMIIISKIY
-246 TKIGET
+246 TRIGET
-252 INLLKLG
+252 VNLLELG
-259 NSIKLASWWQKPNI
+259 KFVKLASWYQKPNI
-273 LYYCHANWVDVNGNA
+273 LYYCHANWVDADGNA
-288 ITNDNCEYNELNVGV
+288 ITNDSCEYNELNAGV

-348 AITVEISG
+348 AITVEIDG
-356 TDRNRFLS
+356 TDKDRFLS
-364 NYGVQIANGKSAD
+364 NYGVQVIDGKSPD
-377 KIIRILLYPK
+377 KILRILLYPK
-387 YINNEDNNT
+387 YMNNEDNNG
-396 NYPIEKYYVGYT
+396 NYSKETYYIGDT

-416 NPNNKKHDSDI
+416 NSSNKEHDSDI
-427 VGINGKNWAQ
+427 VGIDGKNWAQ
-437 SGYMS
+437 AGYMS
-442 QSESNVDTPSNAEF
+442 QSESNVDAPSDDPFN
-456 CDVSTTFRIKRMRST
+456 DVSTTFRIKKKVST
-471 TPWNINLTVKV
+471 SPWEINLKVEV
-482 NINKDTCP
+482 NINKETCP
-490 GYMRQERYTTEKKN
+490 GYMTQEKYTTVEN

>member
-21 HQMRYKSNGDNGYGY
+21 HQMRSSGSYGY
-36 ELKYNRNRIWPS
+36 ELKYDKKRIWPS
-48 FNVNCLENTL
+48 FNVNCIENTL

-73 NKPIPDNSSSNK
+73 NKPIPDNSSSDK
-85 IHEFDPNGGNGYM
+85 IHEFDPNGGNGYI

-119 PNDANDIKIGSIDSI
+119 PNDGNDIEIGSIDSI
-134 KLPGNA
+134 KLPGNV

-145 IEASTDFS
+145 IEESTDFS
-153 NDDIDKV
+153 NDDVNKV
-160 KKLYKKEFK
+160 KELYTEEF
-169 NYKVSTDNIVIN
+169 NVSADDIVIN

-191 EFYVYDEKT
+191 EFYD
-200 HDVKYTDDY
+200 HDGNYTDDY

-233 NNRYGMIIISKIY
+233 SNRYGMIIISKIY

-252 INLLKLG
+252 VNLLELG
-259 NSIKLASWWQKPNI
+259 KFVKLASWYQKPNI
-273 LYYCHANWVDVNGNA
+273 LYYCHANWVDADGNA
-288 ITNDNCEYNELNVGV
+288 ITNDSCEYNELNAGV

-348 AITVEISG
+348 AITVEIDG
-356 TDRNRFLS
+356 TDKDRFLS
-364 NYGVQIANGKSAD
+364 NYGVQVIDEKSPD

-387 YINNEDNNT
+387 YMNNEDNNG
-396 NYPIEKYYVGYT
+396 NYSKETYYIGDT

-416 NPNNKKHDSDI
+416 NYSNKEHDSDI
-427 VGINGKNWAQ
+427 VGIDGKNWAQ
-437 SGYMS
+437 AGYMS
-442 QSESNVDTPSNAEF
+442 QSESNVDAPSDDPFN
-456 CDVSTTFRIKRMRST
+456 DVSTTFRIKKKVST
-471 TPWNINLTVKV
+471 SPWEINLKVEV
-482 NINKDTCP
+482 NINKETCP
-490 GYMRQERYTTEKKN
+490 GYMTQEKYTTVEN

>member
-36 ELKYNRNRIWPS
+36 ELKYNKKRIWPS
-48 FNVNCLENTL
+48 FNVNCIENTL
-58 SFHWDTKD
+58 SFHWDTTD

-73 NKPIPDNSSSNK
+73 NKLIPDNSSSDK
-85 IHEFDPNGGNGYM
+85 THEFDPNGGNGYV

-119 PNDANDIKIGSIDSI
+119 PNDGNDIQIGSIESI
-134 KLPGNA
+134 KLPGNV
-140 DSAGT
+140 DSAGI
-145 IEASTDFS
+145 IEVSTDFS
-153 NDDIDKV
+153 DNDIDKV
-160 KKLYKKEFK
+160 KKLYAKEFE
-169 NYKVSTDNIVIN
+169 NVSTDNIVIN
-181 KYRVKPNQPD
+181 KYRIKPNQPD
-191 EFYVYDEKT
+191 EFYDGNGN
-200 HDVKYTDDY
+200 YTDDY

-377 KIIRILLYPK
+377 KILRILLYPK

-442 QSESNVDTPSNAEF
+442 QSESNVDTPSNTEF

-471 TPWNINLTVKV
+471 TPWNIKLKVKV

-490 GYMRQERYTTEKKN
+490 GYMTQERYTTEKN

>member
-21 HQMRYKSNGDNGYGY
+21 HQMRSSGSYGY
-36 ELKYNRNRIWPS
+36 ELKYDKKRIWPS

-73 NKPIPDNSSSNK
+73 NKPIPDNSSSDK
-85 IHEFDPNGGNGYM
+85 IHEFDPNGGNGYV

-119 PNDANDIKIGSIDSI
+119 PNDGNDIEIGSIDSI
-134 KLPGNA
+134 KLPGNV

-145 IEASTDFS
+145 IEESTDFS
-153 NDDIDKV
+153 NDDVNKV
-160 KKLYKKEFK
+160 KELYAEEF
-169 NYKVSTDNIVIN
+169 NVSTDDIVIN

-191 EFYVYDEKT
+191 EFYD
-200 HDVKYTDDY
+200 HDGNYTDDY

-246 TKIGET
+246 TKLGET
-252 INLLKLG
+252 VNLLELG
-259 NSIKLASWWQKPNI
+259 KFVKLASWYQKPNI
-273 LYYCHANWVDVNGNA
+273 LYYCHANWVDADGNA
-288 ITNDNCEYNELNVGV
+288 ITSDSCEYNELNAGV

-348 AITVEISG
+348 AITVEIDG
-356 TDRNRFLS
+356 TDKDRFLS
-364 NYGVQIANGKSAD
+364 NYGVQVIDGKSPD
-377 KIIRILLYPK
+377 KILRILLYPK
-387 YINNEDNNT
+387 YMNNEDNNG
-396 NYPIEKYYVGYT
+396 NYSKETYYIGDT

-416 NPNNKKHDSDI
+416 NSSNKEHDSDI
-427 VGINGKNWAQ
+427 VGIDGKNWAQ
-437 SGYMS
+437 AGYMA
-442 QSESNVDTPSNAEF
+442 QSENINTPSDDPFN
-456 CDVSTTFRIKRMRST
+456 DVSTTFRIKKKVST
-471 TPWNINLTVKV
+471 SPWEINLKVEV
-482 NINKDTCP
+482 NINKETCP
-490 GYMRQERYTTEKKN
+490 GYMTQEKYTTVEN

>member
-21 HQMRYKSNGDNGYGY
+21 HQMRSNGDNGYGY

-73 NKPIPDNSSSNK
+73 NKPIPDNSSSDK

-160 KKLYKKEFK
+160 KKLYEKEFK
-169 NYKVSTDNIVIN
+169 NYKVSIDNIVIN

-191 EFYVYDEKT
+191 EFYDGNGN
-200 HDVKYTDDY
+200 YTDDY

-396 NYPIEKYYVGYT
+396 NYPIEEYYVGYT

-442 QSESNVDTPSNAEF
+442 QSESNVDTPSNTEF

>member
-36 ELKYNRNRIWPS
+36 ELKYNRKRIWPS

-73 NKPIPDNSSSNK
+73 NKPIPDNSSSDK

-134 KLPGNA
+134 KLPGNT

-160 KKLYKKEFK
+160 KKLYEKEFK
-169 NYKVSTDNIVIN
+169 NYKVSTDNIIIN

-191 EFYVYDEKT
+191 EFYEYDDK
-200 HDVKYTDDY
+200 KYIAKFTDDY
-209 KYTPCYKSTEDFWT
+209 KYTPCYKSNEDFWT

-252 INLLKLG
+252 INLLELG

-288 ITNDNCEYNELNVGV
+288 IINDNCEYNELNVGV

-442 QSESNVDTPSNAEF
+442 QSESNVDTPSNTEF

-490 GYMRQERYTTEKKN
+490 GYMTQERYTTEKKN

>member
-21 HQMRYKSNGDNGYGY
+21 HQMRSSGSYGY
-36 ELKYNRNRIWPS
+36 ELKYDKKRIWPS
-48 FNVNCLENTL
+48 FNVNCIENTL

-119 PNDANDIKIGSIDSI
+119 PNDGNDIEIGSIDSI
-134 KLPGNA
+134 KLPGNV

-145 IEASTDFS
+145 IEESTDFS
-153 NDDIDKV
+153 NDDVNKV
-160 KKLYKKEFK
+160 KELYTEEF
-169 NYKVSTDNIVIN
+169 NVSADDIVIN

-191 EFYVYDEKT
+191 EFYD
-200 HDVKYTDDY
+200 HDGNYTDDY

-246 TKIGET
+246 TKLGET
-252 INLLKLG
+252 VNLLELG
-259 NSIKLASWWQKPNI
+259 KFVKLASWYQKPNI
-273 LYYCHANWVDVNGNA
+273 LYYCHANWVDADGNA
-288 ITNDNCEYNELNVGV
+288 ITNDSCEYNELNAGV

-348 AITVEISG
+348 AITVEIDG
-356 TDRNRFLS
+356 TDKDRFLS
-364 NYGVQIANGKSAD
+364 NYGVQVIDGKSPD

-387 YINNEDNNT
+387 YMNNEDNNG
-396 NYPIEKYYVGYT
+396 NYSKETYYIGDT

-416 NPNNKKHDSDI
+416 NSSNKEHDSDI
-427 VGINGKNWAQ
+427 VGIDGKNWAQ
-437 SGYMS
+437 AGYMS
-442 QSESNVDTPSNAEF
+442 QSESNVDAPSDDPFN
-456 CDVSTTFRIKRMRST
+456 DVSTTFRIKKKVST
-471 TPWNINLTVKV
+471 SPWEINLKVEV
-482 NINKDTCP
+482 NINKETCP
-490 GYMRQERYTTEKKN
+490 GYMTQEKYTTVEN

>member
-73 NKPIPDNSSSNK
+73 NKPIPDNSSSDK
-85 IHEFDPNGGNGYM
+85 IHEFDPNGGNGYI

-119 PNDANDIKIGSIDSI
+119 PNDGNDIKIGSIDSI
-134 KLPGNA
+134 KLPGNV

-145 IEASTDFS
+145 IEVSTDFS
-153 NDDIDKV
+153 NDDVNKV
-160 KKLYKKEFK
+160 KELYTEEF
-169 NYKVSTDNIVIN
+169 NVSPDNIVIN
-181 KYRVKPNQPD
+181 KYRVKPIQPD
-191 EFYVYDEKT
+191 EFYKCIYD
-200 HDVKYTDDY
+200 DNGNYIVGYTDDY
-209 KYTPCYKSTEDFWT
+209 KYTPCYKNTEDFWT

-252 INLLKLG
+252 INLLE
-259 NSIKLASWWQKPNI
+259 NNESVKLASWFQKPNI
-273 LYYCHANWVDVNGNA
+273 LYYCHANWVDVDGNA
-288 ITNDNCEYNELNVGV
+288 ITNDSCEYNELNVGV

-327 STRYQAIK
+327 STKYQAIK

-348 AITVEISG
+348 AITVEIGG

-364 NYGVQIANGKSAD
+364 NYGVQIANGNSAD
-377 KIIRILLYPK
+377 KILRILLYPK
-387 YINNEDNNT
+387 YVNNEDNNT
-396 NYPIEKYYVGYT
+396 DYRTEKYYIGYT

-416 NPNNKKHDSDI
+416 NLNNKKHDSDI

-471 TPWNINLTVKV
+471 SPWNINLKVKV

-490 GYMRQERYTTEKKN
+490 GYMTQERYTTEKKN

>member
-21 HQMRYKSNGDNGYGY
+21 HQMRSSGSYGY
-36 ELKYNRNRIWPS
+36 ELKYDKKRIWPS

-73 NKPIPDNSSSNK
+73 NKPIPDNSSSDK
-85 IHEFDPNGGNGYM
+85 IHEFDPNGGNGYV

-119 PNDANDIKIGSIDSI
+119 PNDGNDIKIGSIDSI
-134 KLPGNA
+134 KLPGNI

-153 NDDIDKV
+153 DNDIDKV
-160 KKLYKKEFK
+160 KKLYAEEFK
-169 NYKVSTDNIVIN
+169 DVSTDNIVIN
-181 KYRVKPNQPD
+181 KYRIKPNQPD
-191 EFYVYDEKT
+191 EFYDGNGN
-200 HDVKYTDDY
+200 YTDDY

-223 HFTVNPNNST
+223 HFTINPNNST

-252 INLLKLG
+252 INLLELG
-259 NSIKLASWWQKPNI
+259 NSVKLASWYQKPNI
-273 LYYCHANWVDVNGNA
+273 LYYCHANWVDVDGNA

-314 GGNTIFWN
+314 GGNIIFWN

-327 STRYQAIK
+327 SAKYQAIK

-364 NYGVQIANGKSAD
+364 NYGVQIANGNSAD
-377 KIIRILLYPK
+377 KILRILLYPK
-387 YINNEDNNT
+387 YVNNEDNNT
-396 NYPIEKYYVGYT
+396 NYEIEKYYIGYT

-437 SGYMS
+437 SGYMA
-442 QSESNVDTPSNAEF
+442 QSESNVDTPSNTEF

-471 TPWNINLTVKV
+471 SPWNINLKVKV

-490 GYMRQERYTTEKKN
+490 GYMTQERYTTEKKN

>member
-21 HQMRYKSNGDNGYGY
+21 HQMRSSGSYGY
-36 ELKYNRNRIWPS
+36 ELKYDKKRIWPS
-48 FNVNCLENTL
+48 FNVNCIENTL

-119 PNDANDIKIGSIDSI
+119 PNDGNDIEIGSIDSI
-134 KLPGNA
+134 KLPGNV

-145 IEASTDFS
+145 IEESTDFS
-153 NDDIDKV
+153 NDDVNKV
-160 KKLYKKEFK
+160 KELYTEEF
-169 NYKVSTDNIVIN
+169 NVSANDIVIN

-191 EFYVYDEKT
+191 EFYD
-200 HDVKYTDDY
+200 HDGNYTDDY

-233 NNRYGMIIISKIY
+233 SNRYGMIIISKIY

-252 INLLKLG
+252 VNLLELG
-259 NSIKLASWWQKPNI
+259 KFVKLASWYQKPNI
-273 LYYCHANWVDVNGNA
+273 LYYCHANWVDADGNA
-288 ITNDNCEYNELNVGV
+288 ITNDSCEYNELNAGV

-348 AITVEISG
+348 AITVEIDG
-356 TDRNRFLS
+356 TDKDRFLS
-364 NYGVQIANGKSAD
+364 NYGVQVIDEKSPD

-387 YINNEDNNT
+387 YVNNEDNNG
-396 NYPIEKYYVGYT
+396 NYSKETYYIGDT

-416 NPNNKKHDSDI
+416 NSSNKEHDSDI
-427 VGINGKNWAQ
+427 VGIDGKNWAQ
-437 SGYMS
+437 AGYMS
-442 QSESNVDTPSNAEF
+442 QSESNVDAPSDDPFN
-456 CDVSTTFRIKRMRST
+456 DVSTTFRIKKKVST
-471 TPWNINLTVKV
+471 SPWEINLKVEV
-482 NINKDTCP
+482 NINKETCP
-490 GYMRQERYTTEKKN
+490 GYMTQEKYTTVEN

>member
-21 HQMRYKSNGDNGYGY
+21 HQMRSNGDNGYGY

-73 NKPIPDNSSSNK
+73 NKPIPDNSSSDK

-160 KKLYKKEFK
+160 KKLYEKEFK

-181 KYRVKPNQPD
+181 KYRVRPNQPD
-191 EFYVYDEKT
+191 EFYDGNGN
-200 HDVKYTDDY
+200 YTDDY

-396 NYPIEKYYVGYT
+396 NYPIEEYYVGYT

-442 QSESNVDTPSNAEF
+442 QSESNVDTPSNTEF

>member
-73 NKPIPDNSSSNK
+73 NKPIPDNSSSDK

-160 KKLYKKEFK
+160 KKLYEKEFK

-191 EFYVYDEKT
+191 EFYDGNGN
-200 HDVKYTDDY
+200 YTDDY

-416 NPNNKKHDSDI
+416 NQNNKKHDSDI
-427 VGINGKNWAQ
+427 VGIDGKNWAQ